1 MNQVLYTWNIPIHPH
16 IGCICVDAS
25 PRAAHYTARG
35 TRTVHGCVPT
45 QTMVLLFLAAPPHC
59 CSAMFR
65 AGAPQCK
72 EYLEIHRNPHHIDS
86 KELLTVGKTRTAYS
100 TILRECSSLGFPYM
114 QIRACAPTD
123 TEEARSRPQ
132 KNESKNGFD
141 SATRTIAARGVVKA
155 DSRHSRSDLQARSP
169 PTKLLD
175 LAQTYGNTGEPLKC
189 AQIFT

>member
-1 MNQVLYTWNIPIHPH
+1 MNQVLYRWNIPVHPH
-16 IGCICVDAS
+16 IRCICVDVS
-25 PRAAHYTARG
+25 PHAAHCTARD
-35 TRTVHGCVPT
+35 TRTGHGCVPA

-114 QIRACAPTD
+114 QIRACAPT
-123 TEEARSRPQ
+123 APGGSL
-132 KNESKNGFD
+132 F
-141 SATRTIAARGVVKA
+141 SAAKIRIKKR
-155 DSRHSRSDLQARSP
+155 L
-169 PTKLLD
+169 
-175 LAQTYGNTGEPLKC
+175 
-189 AQIFT
+189 